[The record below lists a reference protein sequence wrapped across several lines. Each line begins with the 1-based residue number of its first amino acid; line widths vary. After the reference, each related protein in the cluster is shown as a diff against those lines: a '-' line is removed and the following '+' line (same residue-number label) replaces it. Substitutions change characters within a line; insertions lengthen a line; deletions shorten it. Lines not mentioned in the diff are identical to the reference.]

1 MTTIVGIAGS
11 LRKGSYNRALLAGA
25 ASAVPAGISIQI
37 ASFEGFPVYDG
48 DLEAERGVP
57 EVVERL
63 KGAIATADGLLL
75 VTPEYNNSI
84 PGPLKNAIDWLSR
97 PPKDVAR
104 VFAKLPVGLIGAT
117 PGRGGTRFA
126 QVAWLPV
133 FRTLGMLP
141 WFEKSL
147 YLADAAQV
155 FGPDGALVDPR
166 IDELLREYVSGFA
179 GFCQS
184 QPRHTA

>member
-11 LRKGSYNRALLAGA
+11 LRTGSYNRALLAA
-25 ASAVPAGISIQI
+25 AIAPSAGTSPQI
-37 ASFEGFPVYDG
+37 AARGLPGLRRRPRGRARRARSRRAAEGG
-48 DLEAERGVP
+48 DRG
-57 EVVERL
+57 
-63 KGAIATADGLLL
+63 ADGLLL
-75 VTPEYNNSI
+75 VTGIQNSI

-147 YLADAAQV
+147 YLADSAQV
-155 FGPDGALVDPR
+155 FGADGALVDAK
-166 IDELLREYVSGFA
+166 IDKLLREYVSGFA
-179 GFCQS
+179 GFCRS
-184 QPRHTA
+184 QPRHAA